1 MADMAG
7 KTVLITGANSGIGKV
22 AARELA
28 RMGATVVMVCR
39 DKVKA
44 EAALREVR
52 SLSGNGHV
60 ECMLADLS
68 SQAAI
73 RALARDFMSKHT
85 RLDVLL
91 NNAGLYAPRRVLTVD
106 GIETTFAVNHLA
118 YFLLTQLLLGVLKQ
132 SVPSRIINVASGA
145 HRRGRIEFDNLQGE
159 RSYSGVM
166 AYSNSKL
173 ANILFTRELAR
184 RLADT
189 KVTANCVHP
198 GVVATGIFNT
208 TPRIINWLVQTFAMG
223 PEKGAQTSIYL
234 ASSSEVEGISGKYF
248 YQQRQK
254 MPKPAALDDAV
265 ANELWRVSE
274 RLTGVG

>member
-1 MADMAG
+1 MADMAS

-28 RMGATVVMVCR
+28 RMGATVVIVCR

-52 SLSGNGHV
+52 PLSGNGHV
-60 ECMLADLS
+60 EWILADLS

-73 RALARDFMSKHT
+73 RALTRDFMAKYT

-118 YFLLTQLLLGVLKQ
+118 YFLLTHLLLGVLKQ

-145 HRRGRIEFDNLQGE
+145 HQGGRIEFDNLQEE
-159 RSYSGVM
+159 RRYSGVM

-173 ANILFTRELAR
+173 IIR
-184 RLADT
+184 
-189 KVTANCVHP
+189 
-198 GVVATGIFNT
+198 ATQAHAHV
-208 TPRIINWLVQTFAMG
+208 RQFA
-223 PEKGAQTSIYL
+223 AQRGNL
-234 ASSSEVEGISGKYF
+234 CGK
-248 YQQRQK
+248 R
-254 MPKPAALDDAV
+254 AGL
-265 ANELWRVSE
+265 LWRQAVS
-274 RLTGVG
+274 RKNLGLAIAA